1 MTLRS
6 RLALML
12 NVQTSAALD
21 QVEDPR
27 EVLDYA
33 YSQQQA
39 HLHTVKRGRLEV
51 AAARRHLERE
61 AERFATRAEHL
72 REQAKRAVRMGHEE
86 LARTA
91 LERRQAALSA
101 LRGLERQRAEL
112 AREEE
117 RLAIADQHLSQRVEQ
132 FRLHRTVLGARYAA
146 AAAQVAAGEA
156 IGGLV
161 GDQSTELSLAVERSE
176 ERVEQLS
183 ARALAIDELTSRGA
197 LLVSS
202 AEDDVERELEALD
215 TGEAVEAELAA
226 LRQELAQGEPGQA
239 GEGGGA

>member
-12 NVQTSAALD
+12 NVKTSAALD

-61 AERFATRAEHL
+61 AERLTARADRLH
-72 REQAKRAVRMGHEE
+72 EQARRAMRMGREE

-91 LERRQAALSA
+91 LERRQAALSS

-117 RLAIADQHLSQRVEQ
+117 RLVLADQQLSQRVEQ
-132 FRLHRTVLGARYAA
+132 FRLHRTVLGARYTA
-146 AAAQVAAGEA
+146 AAAQVSVGEA
-156 IGGLV
+156 LGGLV
-161 GDQSTELSLAVERSE
+161 TDQATELSLAVERSE

-183 ARALAIDELTSRGA
+183 ARALAIDELTSSGA

-202 AEDDVERELEALD
+202 VEDEVERELDALGS
-215 TGEAVEAELAA
+215 GEAVEAELAA
-226 LRQELAQGEPGQA
+226 LRQELAQGPA
-239 GEGGGA
+239 GEETSGEQ